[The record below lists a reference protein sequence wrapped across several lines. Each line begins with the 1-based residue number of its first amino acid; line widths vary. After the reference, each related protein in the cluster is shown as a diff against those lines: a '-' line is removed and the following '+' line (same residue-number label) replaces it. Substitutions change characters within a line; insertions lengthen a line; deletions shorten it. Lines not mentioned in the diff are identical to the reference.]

1 MALSPS
7 QPEPSP
13 ATPRLR
19 FTQTV
24 PGSTEAEPTPLS
36 IPPPPSSSAGSIASL
51 EDDPFAPPIPASN
64 HSMAAAFAGPG
75 VAAAST
81 AVSPPQTCAHT
92 VVISGGSGFNDL
104 VCATP
109 QATFVM
115 PISDDGGSS
124 SEIIRV
130 LGGPSIGDIRSRLVR
145 LIPTSHQQY
154 GLLPTDP
161 RPPPSNDAIH
171 ALLAYRLPPQG
182 SIRLIKEEWL
192 AILEGR
198 HRLWKGIEPE
208 RRECIRGFLVH
219 FESEILRRAHRN
231 FNFRGGSIGNFF
243 LAAAQKFFRSVS
255 SAIFLFSAITLTS
268 TYRGSRVIPAINTNH
283 TATIAAS
290 LLNGEV
296 LVGQC
301 EISHPS
307 KPRTRAVS
315 QHQQQR
321 GQPHFLGSAVRQ
333 DTIRDASA
341 AAVDAAAAL
350 ASLHLQSM
358 TSPSPSTAAA
368 AAAVEHEPMS
378 RNTSSQGGQHSAD
391 YTFPGT
397 PSSAIFDPFS
407 EEDCELRSRYSSG
420 PASARFFGHSPAQY
434 ASPSSPAS
442 MSVDSPNPATAAPAR
457 PLLRGMYNT
466 HDLRTTSTTS
476 IVGNAGDGLDPE
488 ERSDDEEEEGEK
500 RKGKGKGKVGGRRR
514 RRRQQQLQPSG
525 SAGGDEV
532 GYSEG
537 EIETATEESTIGA
550 HDDDDL
556 EDEED
561 GDDYEGDQ
569 GDDQFREAVGN
580 ILFAKDQSGETAN
593 QPLPAPIERIFYVNA
608 YRSEI
613 FPRPSSDYLSV
624 LGTARTLLYS
634 CGSLW
639 TSIIPCLALRNV
651 ATAIARSPKLT
662 HKILLLNTTHDR
674 ESDGMD
680 ALGFV
685 GAMVDTLN
693 RCDVPPTS
701 SSGAQGGR
709 RGRGPSSY
717 GPRDFI
723 THIIYFPT
731 GSIKI
736 ERAAIEAM
744 GIVCVPV
751 PGSEGV
757 HKPRFTEAIVRQAL
771 IDCGASP
778 SATIPNAAS

>member
-1 MALSPS
+1 MT
-7 QPEPSP
+7 QPSP
-13 ATPRLR
+13 T
-19 FTQTV
+19 
-24 PGSTEAEPTPLS
+24 TPLAQ
-36 IPPPPSSSAGSIASL
+36 PPLIA
-51 EDDPFAPPIPASN
+51 
-64 HSMAAAFAGPG
+64 AAAFIPLS
-75 VAAAST
+75 ST
-81 AVSPPQTCAHT
+81 TAHT

-171 ALLAYRLPPQG
+171 ALLAYRLPAQG
-182 SIRLIKEEWL
+182 SIRSIKEEWL
-192 AILEGR
+192 NILEGR
-198 HRLWKGIEPE
+198 HPLWKGIEPE
-208 RRECIRGFLVH
+208 RRECVRGFLVH

-290 LLNGEV
+290 LIDEDV

-307 KPRTRAVS
+307 KPRGRVP
-315 QHQQQR
+315 QQQ
-321 GQPHFLGSAVRQ
+321 GQGQQTGAGVVRRQ
-333 DTIRDASA
+333 DTIRDASSA
-341 AAVDAAAAL
+341 AADAAAAL
-350 ASLHLQSM
+350 ASLHLHSSSS
-358 TSPSPSTAAA
+358 TTAHSPPSPRTTEMSRTSSSSIHAGASTA
-368 AAAVEHEPMS
+368 EMGS
-378 RNTSSQGGQHSAD
+378 TI
-391 YTFPGT
+391 PGT

-407 EEDCELRSRYSSG
+407 EVGESSRYSSG
-420 PASARFFGHSPAQY
+420 PGSAHYHHSSAQAAGIDSPAG
-434 ASPSSPAS
+434 SSS
-442 MSVDSPNPATAAPAR
+442 SSR
-457 PLLRGMYNT
+457 PPLRTYT
-466 HDLRTTSTTS
+466 HELRTTSTTS
-476 IVGNAGDGLDPE
+476 IVGNAGDGLDVE
-488 ERSDDEEEEGEK
+488 ERSDEEEDDQEAGGM
-500 RKGKGKGKVGGRRR
+500 RVGKGGSGIAARR
-514 RRRQQQLQPSG
+514 RRRQLQLQQQQPSG
-525 SAGGDEV
+525 SV
-532 GYSEG
+532 GHHQNTLESQGTESG
-537 EIETATEESTIGA
+537 TATEGFGFSE
-550 HDDDDL
+550 DDDDDQL
-556 EDEED
+556 
-561 GDDYEGDQ
+561 GDDDDDEDQ
-569 GDDQFREAVGN
+569 DGVERGDDQFREAVGN
-580 ILFAKDQSGETAN
+580 ILFAKDQSGESHN
-593 QPLPAPIERIFYVNA
+593 QPLPAPIERVFYVNA

-651 ATAIARSPKLT
+651 GTAIAHSPRLT

-674 ESDGMD
+674 ETDGMD

-685 GAMVDTLN
+685 QAITETLN

-701 SSGAQGGR
+701 SSSSGR
-709 RGRGPSSY
+709 RRGSRY
-717 GPRDFI
+717 EPRDFI
-723 THIIYFPT
+723 THIVYFPN
-731 GSIKI
+731 GSIQVD
-736 ERAAIEAM
+736 RHAIEAM
-744 GIVCVPV
+744 GIACVPV
-751 PGSEGV
+751 LVGQTTP
-757 HKPRFTEAIVRQAL
+757 KPRFTEAIVRQAL
-771 IDCGASP
+771 VDCGAGP
-778 SATIPNAAS
+778 T